1 MPFDWNNISSR
12 IDLSWKR
19 ETQEKKC
26 SIILSRVVLS
36 VRDYDLVRF
45 APIISICS
53 TNLSNLQP
61 LAFSLSPLSLFSV
74 DFHFEYEL
82 KLQVHHKTR
91 STTSCPLSGTKLTF
105 RKRIAFSATR
115 TFFSPEFLISPS
127 RYQSTTLGWTS
138 IRGRRCRKR
147 RAERNQQRGW
157 RRAEGL
163 LLGLCFLRTNKRD
176 PPLDTV
182 AVNRHFASFQPS
194 PVVPTPL
201 TFGATPF

>member
-1 MPFDWNNISSR
+1 MFHHSQQGGSLCTWLRPSSFCP
-12 IDLSWKR
+12 DHFNMFNQPLQPP
-19 ETQEKKC
+19 T
-26 SIILSRVVLS
+26 
-36 VRDYDLVRF
+36 
-45 APIISICS
+45 
-53 TNLSNLQP
+53 SNLLP
-61 LAFSLSPLSLFSV
+61 LSLSLFSV

-82 KLQVHHKTR
+82 KLRVHHKTR
-91 STTSCPLSGTKLTF
+91 STTSCPLSGTKQTF
-105 RKRIAFSATR
+105 RKRIAFSTTR
-115 TFFSPEFLISPS
+115 SFFSLEFLISPS
-127 RYQSTTLGWTS
+127 SYQLTTLGWAS

-157 RRAEGL
+157 RGAGL

-194 PVVPTPL
+194 PVVPPPL